1 MKTRKSK
8 IYRLLRSIVM
18 IVLIA
23 FILSLVVAAAAFSP
37 ELVLRAIAWGEADV
51 YDYLKFPSHP
61 IERAEKPYSF
71 TESYDEEKIKSLFEN
86 DPLIGDLEDFLERT
100 QTQAFIVIQ
109 DDTLLYEG
117 YFNGTQRGSIVTSFS
132 VAKSFDS
139 AMIGIAIDEGYIH
152 SVNDPITDYISELLD
167 RDPRFAE
174 ISIRDLLLMSS
185 GLRYAEIV
193 PYGDD
198 LRTYIHPDLRSQA
211 LNMTEI
217 VSPPGETFLYNN
229 YNPLLLG
236 LILERSTG
244 MHVADYLQE
253 CIWKQLGMEFDATWS
268 LDSKRHS
275 FPKME
280 SGINARAIDF
290 AKFGRLYLNQGQW
303 EGTQIVPEAW
313 VRESISP
320 EPSVR
325 NPDYYVDELGQ
336 HIYQVAQGGF
346 YKYMWYGLLRD
357 GVPNDFFATGAKGQY
372 IFLSPSTDLII
383 VRFGEDYGI
392 ESFDWIEIFFRFA
405 TAIGES

>member
-1 MKTRKSK
+1 MKTWKSK
-8 IYRLLRSIVM
+8 LYRLLRTIVVV
-18 IVLIA
+18 VLVA
-23 FILSLVVAAAAFSP
+23 FVLSLVVAAIAFSP
-37 ELVLRAIAWGEADV
+37 GLVLRAIAWGEADV
-51 YDYLKFPSHP
+51 YDYLKFPARP
-61 IERAEKPYSF
+61 IENAERPYTF
-71 TESYDEEKIKSLFEN
+71 TEAYDEERIKTLFEA
-86 DPLIGDLEDFLERT
+86 DPLIGDLEDFLEMT

-109 DDTLLYEG
+109 DDKLLYEG
-117 YFNGTQRGSIVTSFS
+117 YFNGTQRDSFVTSFS
-132 VAKSFDS
+132 IAKSFDS

-152 SVNDPITDYISELLD
+152 SVNDPITDYVPELLD
-167 RDPRFAE
+167 RDPRFTE
-174 ISIRDLLLMSS
+174 IRIRDLLRMSS
-185 GLRYAEIV
+185 GLRYAEVI

-217 VSPPGETFLYNN
+217 ISPPGETFLYNN

-253 CIWKQLGMEFDATWS
+253 RIWMQLGMEFDASWS
-268 LDSKRHS
+268 MDSKRHG

-290 AKFGRLYLNQGQW
+290 AKFGGLYLNQGQW
-303 EGTQIVPEAW
+303 DGVQVVPEVW

-320 EPSVR
+320 EPAVR

-336 HIYQVAQGGF
+336 HIYHVAQGGF

-357 GVPNDFFATGAKGQY
+357 GQPHDFFATGAKGQY
-372 IFLSPSTDLII
+372 IYLSPSTDLII
-383 VRFGEDYGI
+383 VRFGEDYGVQ
-392 ESFDWIEIFFRFA
+392 SFEWIEMFFRFA